1 MVRLRCQ
8 YNLSSERLFKRHW
21 LSVSQLSYLISL
33 VWITAISGSVFP
45 PEDHLFEGIEPA
57 SVQKK
62 AGKNVVES
70 FDVKVQ
76 SLQEFRPMGLFA

>member
-1 MVRLRCQ
+1 M
-8 YNLSSERLFKRHW
+8 N
-21 LSVSQLSYLISL
+21 
-33 VWITAISGSVFP
+33 GPVFP

-62 AGKNVVES
+62 AGKNVVAS

-76 SLQEFRPMGLFA
+76 SLQEFRPVGFFA

>member
-1 MVRLRCQ
+1 M
-8 YNLSSERLFKRHW
+8 SDP
-21 LSVSQLSYLISL
+21 
-33 VWITAISGSVFP
+33 VFP
-45 PEDHLFEGIEPA
+45 PEDHLFEGIESA

-76 SLQEFRPMGLFA
+76 SLQEFHPTGLFA